1 MKIDG
6 RGGQP
11 ASTGR
16 AGAGPAGYQ
25 ALQIAQR
32 GEQALGAIL
41 FTYPSS
47 RGILLETRT
56 GGAAM
61 ARTTAELPQ
70 GTRITDYV
78 SLGVIAR
85 TVPLT
90 KVHEALTATESGSIL
105 DVADERANEEAFGR
119 PGASRGGSAYPQIR
133 FVALVENGTHA
144 LFGTRMS
151 GCWAGEVTLAR
162 SVLPGLQQGMLCL
175 ADRQFFGFEL
185 FTQARATG
193 AD

>member
-32 GEQALGAIL
+32 GEQALGQIL

-56 GGAAM
+56 GGSAM

-90 KVHEALTATESGSIL
+90 KVHGALPAHVVVYYVI
-105 DVADERANEEAFGR
+105 
-119 PGASRGGSAYPQIR
+119 
-133 FVALVENGTHA
+133 ALA
-144 LFGTRMS
+144 LYMQSSCR
-151 GCWAGEVTLAR
+151 EVLR
-162 SVLPGLQQGMLCL
+162 CL
-175 ADRQFFGFEL
+175 LEGIQ
-185 FTQARATG
+185 
-193 AD
+193 